1 MVALE
6 STKDGDGERYRDIA
20 FMIHLES
27 AIFSPSKMKHVLV
40 QVKLHRDFVN
50 KNCIIF
56 VTNITVYC
64 TMCLYGHKLWWC

>member
-27 AIFSPSKMKHVLV
+27 AIFSPSKMKLV
-40 QVKLHRDFVN
+40 
-50 KNCIIF
+50 
-56 VTNITVYC
+56 
-64 TMCLYGHKLWWC
+64 